1 MIIGEKEGS
10 LLAADDLQSAA
21 LRLALLVLAVD
32 LDQRDL
38 VAGLAALQ
46 EISRENNEKHSRKV
60 VLNGSQ
66 NSNHLLVASYGSF
79 AEDSWKVSSRLT
91 LNLGLRWEINKPVVD
106 SAGRLSNFDPALKG
120 GDRFHQDPGG
130 DRHHYHRS

>member
-38 VAGLAALQ
+38 VAGLAVLQ
-46 EISRENNEKHSRKV
+46 EISRGKQRKT
-60 VLNGSQ
+60 
-66 NSNHLLVASYGSF
+66 F
-79 AEDSWKVSSRLT
+79 
-91 LNLGLRWEINKPVVD
+91 
-106 SAGRLSNFDPALKG
+106 
-120 GDRFHQDPGG
+120 
-130 DRHHYHRS
+130 